1 MGTHHGTFEYG
12 LALVVADENVGDGRA
27 ARIHHA
33 GDGHAE
39 LLVAD
44 AAEILHAGEHARVE
58 NGDAHACSAS
68 FLG

>member
-1 MGTHHGTFEYG
+1 MGAHHRAFEHG
-12 LALVVADENVGDGRA
+12 LALIIVDEDVGDGRA

-33 GDGHAE
+33 GDGHTV

-44 AAEILHAGEHARVE
+44 AAEILHAGEHAGAE
-58 NGDAHACSAS
+58 NGDAHACSVS